1 MLSGADRTAPPK
13 GRRRGNEV
21 KSNPMML
28 YWLLLAGLLVVV
40 FSALKKRLR
49 RQIRELNRQPT
60 RFDEFTE
67 ETLQL
72 RKQTDREAESAS
84 RKSGLT

>member
-1 MLSGADRTAPPK
+1 
-13 GRRRGNEV
+13 
-21 KSNPMML
+21 ML

-67 ETLQL
+67 ETLHL